1 MYKFDQALPVGAFV
15 VSFFHSRVRGYHIA
29 AAIAAGVLDAVSIAH
44 DAAAIQ
50 RFDVALCERL
60 VEFLAP

>member
-15 VSFFHSRVRGYHIA
+15 VSFFFSRIRGYHIA
-29 AAIAAGVLDAVSIAH
+29 AAKAAGVLHAVSIAH
-44 DAAAIQ
+44 DAWAIRHFDAAL
-50 RFDVALCERL
+50 FERL